1 MMKSQIKNRK
11 NSEASITRCTS
22 GSVMTRSQC
31 GEERC
36 FHSMRIYEVLKRQ
49 GMSCKTVAINLG
61 ITSAAVSATISGKN
75 HSLRTLD
82 YLSSIGVPDE
92 YLCDPRKKK
101 DAA

>member
-1 MMKSQIKNRK
+1 MS
-11 NSEASITRCTS
+11 RCTT
-22 GSVMTRSQC
+22 GSTITRSQC

-49 GMSCKTVAINLG
+49 GMSCKAVALSLG
-61 ITSAAVSATISGKN
+61 ITAAAVSATINGKN

-92 YLCDPRKKK
+92 YLCDPRKK
-101 DAA
+101 DAV